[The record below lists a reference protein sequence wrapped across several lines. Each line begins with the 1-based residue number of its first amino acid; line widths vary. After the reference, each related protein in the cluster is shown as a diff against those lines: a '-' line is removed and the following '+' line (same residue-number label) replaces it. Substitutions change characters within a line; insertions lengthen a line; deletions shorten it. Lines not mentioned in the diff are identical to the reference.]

1 MTESYCNH
9 NKGYMLD
16 RMQARAKMSGKAPM
30 SMYSM
35 PQTLME
41 DLYPTS
47 APTRD
52 MERTWGCSIAKTK
65 HVQRNL
71 KLMSANF

>member
-1 MTESYCNH
+1 MTESYCNR

-30 SMYSM
+30 STYRM
-35 PQTLME
+35 PRALME
-41 DLYPTS
+41 DLYPTNT
-47 APTRD
+47 PTRD
-52 MERTWGCSIAKTK
+52 MERMWGCSIAKTR

-71 KLMSANF
+71 KLMSANY